1 MRAMLRQFRRAPGRI
16 VASIF
21 ALTLAVA
28 AMGVLAIPTV
38 SEGTLHETADRDG
51 LADIIVDTSPL
62 DADQLEAVAAIDGVA
77 AAEGQT
83 VAAVTLDDG
92 TADGFRTRIVG
103 LDLPDNTM
111 DRLALTAGRLPTG
124 ADEAVVPDGTAAPGD
139 TIVLDGHALDVVGT
153 GDTLWWS
160 EGVAIYTHVDTA
172 LAFQPDAGVNHL
184 VLTAVDDDRDSLD
197 AIADAARGV
206 LAADGDTF
214 TTFPAL
220 LPDGST
226 PIDEDMSQI
235 SFLIGMLGVVAGMV
249 AMVLLA
255 STTTTLI
262 TSRTR
267 EVAVMRA
274 LGGRRRPLRRRLR
287 RIALAIT
294 AIALVIGLPIG
305 VLISNLIA
313 RLVLDRF
320 VGITPAFAVD
330 WWVVGGSALAML
342 AGARL
347 VAARSARRVT
357 SLDLATALRD
367 REGSPYGQ
375 RWYQRLAARIPT
387 GGLAG
392 RLAARANLQRP
403 ARTLAVTAQIAAAV
417 GAAFLVPTLI
427 SSVNE
432 FNSATQEPWA
442 WESVTRARDPGL
454 PFDAAAT
461 SEPATDESGVWI
473 EAELADDEVYVY
485 GLDADT
491 SMFVPTVDDGQ
502 WFEAGTRQAVV
513 SRGFAE
519 HRDLAVGETVTLGL
533 SSGPVEYELVGTV
546 DDHSVAVYLDKDEVA
561 ADLGSPGMANVVW
574 SESAVPASELAV
586 ATRTSTAAELAEE
599 DEAAR
604 SAVVVIFGAIGAI
617 VAGVA
622 ALAVASS
629 MGVSLFER
637 RHELAALRAI
647 GARRRTVRGVVLRE
661 LVPVGLIGTAM
672 GVAAGA
678 YGADLIIGSF
688 EAGDG
693 IDIGVAYPWT
703 WVPLIAL
710 GTAVLLAAVATAA
723 VRSAARRPIAVTLRS
738 AA

>member
-1 MRAMLRQFRRAPGRI
+1 MLRQFGRAPGRI

-38 SEGTLHETADRDG
+38 SEGTLHETAERDG
-51 LADIIVDTSPL
+51 LADILVDTTALRTEQL
-62 DADQLEAVAAIDGVA
+62 DAVAVLDGVA
-77 AAEGQT
+77 AVEGQT
-83 VAAVTLDDG
+83 IVAATLADG
-92 TADGFRTRIVG
+92 TADGTRTRVVG
-103 LDLPDNTM
+103 LDVPNNTM
-111 DRLALTAGRLPTG
+111 DRLALTDGRPPTG
-124 ADEAVVPDGTAAPGD
+124 ADEAVVPDGLATVGEAL
-139 TIVLDGHALDVVGT
+139 VVDGRELVVVGT

-160 EGVAIYTHVDTA
+160 EGGDVVYTSIDTA
-172 LAFQPDAGVNHL
+172 LAFQPDAGINRL
-184 VLTAVDDDRDSLD
+184 VVTAVDDDRDSLD
-197 AIADAARGV
+197 AIADATREV

-235 SFLIGMLGVVAGMV
+235 SFLIGMLGVVAGLV

-305 VLISNLIA
+305 VLISNAIA
-313 RLVLDRF
+313 RMVLDRF
-320 VGITPAFAVD
+320 VGITPDFAVD
-330 WWVVGGSALAML
+330 WWVVGGTALAML
-342 AGARL
+342 VGSRL

-367 REGSPYGQ
+367 RDGSPFGR
-375 RWYQRLAARIPT
+375 RWYQRLAARIPN
-387 GGLAG
+387 GGLLG

-403 ARTLAVTAQIAAAV
+403 GRTLAVTAQIAAAV
-417 GAAFLVPTLI
+417 GAAFLVPTLV

-432 FNSATQEPWA
+432 FNTATQQPWV
-442 WESVTRARDPGL
+442 WESVTAARDPGL
-454 PFDAAAT
+454 PFDADAAA
-461 SEPATDESGVWI
+461 SPATDETGVWVD
-473 EAELADDEVYVY
+473 AELADDEIYVY
-485 GLDADT
+485 GLVADT
-491 SMFVPTVDDGQ
+491 EMFVPTVDAGR
-502 WFEAGTRQAVV
+502 WFEPGTRQAVV

-519 HRDLAVGETVTLGL
+519 HRDLTIGETVTVGL
-533 SSGPVEYELVGTV
+533 SSGPVDYELVGTV
-546 DDHSVAVYLDKDEVA
+546 DDHAVALYVDREQVA
-561 ADLGSPGMANVVW
+561 ADLGSPGNANVVW
-574 SESAVPASELAV
+574 SAEADPATELPV
-586 ATRTSTAAELAEE
+586 ATRTSTAADLAEE

-604 SAVVVIFGAIGAI
+604 SAIVAIFGAIGAV

-637 RHELAALRAI
+637 RHELAALQAI
-647 GARRRTVRGVVLRE
+647 GARRRKVRGVVLRE
-661 LVPVGLIGTAM
+661 LVPVGLVGTAT

-693 IDIGVAYPWT
+693 IDIGVAYAWA
-703 WVPLIAL
+703 WVPMIAA
-710 GTAVLLAAVATAA
+710 GTAILLAAVATAA